1 MSATVFLIDWL
12 DQRYDQL
19 PAYGQVPKNRPS
31 SFLQVQRLGGKVGR
45 FWDEAYLA
53 VRVWAE
59 SMARADE
66 LAVRIANDM
75 ETSLPYEG
83 EVALADVTG
92 VIPYSGDPENIGVY
106 QISINLTIKLR

>member
-12 DQRYDQL
+12 DRRYDDI
-19 PAYGQVPKNRPS
+19 PAYGQVPKTRPKT
-31 SFLQVQRLGGKVGR
+31 FLQVQRLGGKIGR

-53 VRVWAE
+53 VRVWAA
-59 SMARADE
+59 SMAQADA

-75 ETSLPYEG
+75 EHALPYEG

-106 QISINLTIKLR
+106 QISLNLTIKLR